1 MHIMREGSMAE
12 GKEPPVTDRL
22 KTLRERAGL
31 SMDRLARA
39 CGYKGASSYQ
49 RYENEAVYTK
59 PWLPL
64 PVVAAIADVLT
75 GLGDPPITRDE
86 VLALAG
92 IHEAGAGT
100 VLSAELPKRTEVE
113 LSSAAELPGNNAFSR
128 DLPVYGVAIGGSEG
142 DFSFNGTVVDYVRRP
157 PMLSKI
163 GNAFGVYVIGDSMSP
178 RYDHGDLVFV
188 HPGRP
193 PQPGN
198 DVIVE
203 LHGEH
208 GAPGACYIK
217 RLVRR
222 SADHIQLAQF
232 NPPRDD
238 IAIEASRIKAV
249 YRILTAAEMMGV

>member
-1 MHIMREGSMAE
+1 MREGCMAE
-12 GKEPPVTDRL
+12 ISELAVTDQL
-22 KTLRERAGL
+22 KALRERAGL
-31 SMDRLARA
+31 SMDKLARA

-49 RYENEAVYTK
+49 RYENEAMYAK

-64 PVVAAIADVLT
+64 PMVSAVADVLT

-92 IHEAGAGT
+92 IREAGAGLAVKQET
-100 VLSAELPKRTEVE
+100 EFPGPTEAKLST
-113 LSSAAELPGNNAFSR
+113 AAELPGNNAFSR
-128 DLPVYGVAIGGSEG
+128 DLPVYGVALGGTEG

-157 PMLSKI
+157 PMLTKI

-178 RYDHGDLVFV
+178 RFDHGDLVFV

-208 GAPGACYIK
+208 GEPGACYIK

-222 SADHIQLAQF
+222 STSLVQLAQF

-238 IAIEASRIKAV
+238 IAIEVSRIKAV

>member
-1 MHIMREGSMAE
+1 MREGYMAE
-12 GKEPPVTDRL
+12 SKESSVTDRL
-22 KTLRERAGL
+22 KALRERAGL
-31 SMDRLARA
+31 SMDRLAHA

-49 RYENEAVYTK
+49 RYENAAMYGK

-64 PVVAAIADVLT
+64 PLVARLADALT
-75 GLGDPPITRDE
+75 GLGDPPIARDE
-86 VLALAG
+86 VLALSG
-92 IHEAGAGT
+92 IREAGTG
-100 VLSAELPKRTEVE
+100 SATILAPELPGLTEVE
-113 LSSAAELPGNNAFSR
+113 FAKAAKLPGNNAFPR
-128 DLPVYGVAIGGSEG
+128 DMPVYGVAIGGTEG

-157 PMLSKI
+157 PMLTKI

-178 RYDHGDLVFV
+178 RFDHGDLVFV

-193 PQPGN
+193 PRPGN

-203 LHGEH
+203 MHGEH
-208 GAPGACYIK
+208 GAPGPCYIK

-222 SADHIQLAQF
+222 SADRVQLAQF

>member
-1 MHIMREGSMAE
+1 MAE
-12 GKEPPVTDRL
+12 TKELPVTEAL
-22 KTLRERAGL
+22 KALRERAGL
-31 SMDRLARA
+31 SMDRLAHA

-49 RYENEAVYTK
+49 RYENPAMYNK

-64 PVVAAIADVLT
+64 QLVARVADALT
-75 GLGDPPITRDE
+75 GLGQPPIAREE

-92 IHEAGAGT
+92 IQAAGAGPH
-100 VLSAELPKRTEVE
+100 AELAPALPVQGEIE
-113 LSSAAELPGNNAFSR
+113 LAKAAELPGNNAFPR
-128 DLPVYGVAIGGSEG
+128 DLPVYGVAIGGTEG

-157 PMLSKI
+157 PMLSRI

-178 RYDHGDLVFV
+178 RFDHGDLVFV

-208 GAPGACYIK
+208 GEPGPCYIK

-222 SADHIQLAQF
+222 SADRVQLAQF

-238 IAIEASRIKAV
+238 IAIETSRIKAV
-249 YRILTAAEMMGV
+249 HRILTAAEMMGV

>member
-1 MHIMREGSMAE
+1 MAE
-12 GKEPPVTDRL
+12 TTELPVTETL
-22 KTLRERAGL
+22 KALRERAGL
-31 SMDRLARA
+31 SMDKLAHA

-49 RYENEAVYTK
+49 RYENADLYGRH
-59 PWLPL
+59 WLPL
-64 PVVAAIADVLT
+64 PLAVKIADVLT
-75 GLGDPPITRDE
+75 DLGEPPITRPE

-92 IHEAGAGT
+92 IQEARTGPHPELAA
-100 VLSAELPKRTEVE
+100 VLPGRTEVE
-113 LSSAAELPGNNAFSR
+113 LAKAAELPGNSAFSR
-128 DLPVYGVAIGGSEG
+128 DLPVYGVAIGGTEG

-157 PMLSKI
+157 PMLMKI

-178 RYDHGDLVFV
+178 RYDQGDLVFV

-198 DVIVE
+198 DLIVE

-208 GAPGACYIK
+208 GAPGPCYIK

-222 SADHIQLAQF
+222 SVNQVQLAQF

-238 IAIEASRIKAV
+238 IAIEASHIKAV
-249 YRILTAAEMMGV
+249 YRILTAAEIMGV

>member
-1 MHIMREGSMAE
+1 MSIH
-12 GKEPPVTDRL
+12 GKPPVTDRL
-22 KTLRERAGL
+22 KALRERAGL
-31 SMDRLARA
+31 SMDKLARA

-49 RYENEAVYTK
+49 RYENASMYSRS
-59 PWLPL
+59 WLPL
-64 PVVAAIADVLT
+64 PLVAAAADVLT
-75 GLGDPPITRDE
+75 GLGEPPIAREE

-92 IHEAGAGT
+92 IREAAAGAA
-100 VLSAELPKRTEVE
+100 VELAPGLPGRSEVE
-113 LSSAAELPGNNAFSR
+113 LANAAELPGNNVFPR
-128 DLPVYGVAIGGSEG
+128 DLPVYGVAVGGSEG

-157 PMLSKI
+157 PMLTKI

-178 RYDHGDLVFV
+178 RFDDGDLVFV

-208 GAPGACYIK
+208 GEPGPCYIK

-222 SADHIQLAQF
+222 TASGVVLAQF

-238 IAIEASRIKAV
+238 IAIEVSRIKAV
-249 YRILTAAEMMGV
+249 HRILTAAEMMGV

>member
-1 MHIMREGSMAE
+1 MTES
-12 GKEPPVTDRL
+12 KEPPVTERL
-22 KTLRERAGL
+22 KALRERAGL

-49 RYENEAVYTK
+49 RYENQATYGK

-64 PVVAAIADVLT
+64 PLVAKVADALT
-75 GLGDPPITRDE
+75 GLGEPPITRDE
-86 VLALAG
+86 VLALAA
-92 IHEAGAGT
+92 IREAGAGSAAE
-100 VLSAELPKRTEVE
+100 LAAELPGLTEVE
-113 LSSAAELPGNNAFSR
+113 LATAAELPGNNTFPR
-128 DLPVYGVAIGGSEG
+128 DLPVYGVAIGGTEG

-157 PMLSKI
+157 PMLTKI

-208 GAPGACYIK
+208 GEPGPCYIK

-222 SADHIQLAQF
+222 SADRVRLAQF

-238 IAIEASRIKAV
+238 ITIETSRIKAV
-249 YRILTAAEMMGV
+249 HRILTAAEMMGV

>member
-1 MHIMREGSMAE
+1 MAE
-12 GKEPPVTDRL
+12 TKELPVTEAL
-22 KTLRERAGL
+22 KALRERAGL

-49 RYENEAVYTK
+49 RYENPAMYAK

-64 PVVAAIADVLT
+64 TLVASVADVLT
-75 GLGDPPITRDE
+75 GLGDPPIERDE

-92 IHEAGAGT
+92 ITAAGAGADAG
-100 VLSAELPKRTEVE
+100 LAPALRGQSEVE
-113 LSSAAELPGNNAFSR
+113 LAQAAELPGNNVFPR

-157 PMLSKI
+157 PMLSRI

-178 RYDHGDLVFV
+178 RFDHGDLVFV

-208 GAPGACYIK
+208 GAPGPCYIK

-222 SADHIQLAQF
+222 SAERIQLAQF

-238 IAIEASRIKAV
+238 IAIEVSQIKAV
-249 YRILTAAEMMGV
+249 YRILTAGEIMGV

>member
-1 MHIMREGSMAE
+1 MAASR
-12 GKEPPVTDRL
+12 EPPVTGRL
-22 KTLRERAGL
+22 KALRERAGL

-49 RYENEAVYTK
+49 RYENAELYAR

-64 PVVAAIADVLT
+64 PLVLAVADALA
-75 GLGDPPITRDE
+75 GLGDPPIARDE

-92 IHEAGAGT
+92 IRVAAGGAA
-100 VLSAELPKRTEVE
+100 VELAQDLPGRSEVE
-113 LSSAAELPGNNAFSR
+113 LAKAAELPENNAFPR
-128 DLPVYGVAIGGSEG
+128 DLPVYGVAVGGSEG

-157 PMLSKI
+157 PMLTKI

-178 RYDHGDLVFV
+178 RFDHGDLVFV

-208 GAPGACYIK
+208 GEPGPCYIK

-222 SADHIQLAQF
+222 SANGVMLAQF

-238 IAIEASRIKAV
+238 IVIDAARIKAV
-249 YRILTAAEMMGV
+249 HRILTAAEMMGV